1 MHQNYHFLKHL
12 TEALRPLTK
21 GLKFMECF
29 SQEKDELVIVL
40 AQARG
45 KNNYYRPFFIR
56 AMLRPDFACFN
67 FPDEFNRA
75 RQNSVDLFENLYD
88 LEVTEIRQFHNERA
102 LGIVLDKNFTLVFKL
117 FGNRSNAVLF
127 ENDLVIDLF
136 HNKLVSDN
144 TLKLSQLDRSLD
156 QSWEAYEAANY
167 DHRKIFPTFGK
178 EINAYLEKQ
187 FTHVGAGLASALA
200 AASAP
205 TASAQTQIDIG
216 TKPTP
221 DAIGDIVGADA
232 QAVGADSQAVGADAQ
247 AVSADSQAVSAD
259 SQTVGADSQAVGAD
273 SQAVGADAQAVG
285 ADAQAVGADAQAVSA
300 DSQAVSADSQAVVG
314 ADARPA
320 PTKHRWQIIQNTLM
334 LLSNPTFRISLWNHQ
349 PTLSLV
355 PLGEVVR
362 EHTDPI
368 IALNDFYTTYNRIGV
383 IAKEKSEALKM
394 IQKRIQRTEHY
405 LEEAFQK
412 LLDIDSNIKNEEIGH
427 ILMANLH
434 QIPERA
440 ERVTLFD
447 FYRNQDIDIK
457 LKPDLTPQRN
467 AESYYRKSK
476 NERIEI
482 EKLQENIALREG
494 ELEELKNHVSII
506 EAFESLKLLRKYLK
520 NNNLLSDAPVL
531 SPTQLFKHT
540 EFDGYVILI
549 GKNAKNNDLLTKK
562 YAYKEDLWLH
572 ARDVAGSHVVV
583 KYKAGKKIPNSVV
596 ERAAQIAA
604 WYSKRR
610 NETLCP
616 VIVTPKKFV
625 RKPKG
630 LPEGEVIL
638 DKEEVVMV
646 QPRGL

>member
-88 LEVTEIRQFHNERA
+88 LEVMEIRQFHNERA
-102 LGIVLDKNFTLVFKL
+102 LGIVLEKNFTLVFKL

-127 ENDLVIDLF
+127 ENDQVIDLF
-136 HNKLVSDN
+136 HNKLASDN

-156 QSWEAYEAANY
+156 QSWKAYQAANY

-178 EINAYLEKQ
+178 EVNAYLEKQ
-187 FTHVGAGLASALA
+187 FTLVGAGLASALE
-200 AASAP
+200 
-205 TASAQTQIDIG
+205 SAQTQIDIG
-216 TKPTP
+216 IKPTF
-221 DAIGDIVGADA
+221 DSIGNIAEVYSQDREVNSREIGAEAKDIRADA
-232 QAVGADSQAVGADAQ
+232 KDIDADVKEI
-247 AVSADSQAVSAD
+247 
-259 SQTVGADSQAVGAD
+259 
-273 SQAVGADAQAVG
+273 
-285 ADAQAVGADAQAVSA
+285 
-300 DSQAVSADSQAVVG
+300 G

-320 PTKHRWQIIQNTLM
+320 PTTETKQRWQIIQHTLA
-334 LLSNPTFRISLWNHQ
+334 LLSDTTFRITLWNHQ

-383 IAKEKSEALKM
+383 IAKEKSEALKV

-457 LKPDLTPQRN
+457 LKSDLTPQRN

-482 EKLQENIALREG
+482 EKLQENIALRED
-494 ELEELKNHVSII
+494 ELQELKNHLSTI

-520 NNNLLSDAPVL
+520 NNNLLSDAPIV

-540 EFDGYVILI
+540 EFEGYVILI